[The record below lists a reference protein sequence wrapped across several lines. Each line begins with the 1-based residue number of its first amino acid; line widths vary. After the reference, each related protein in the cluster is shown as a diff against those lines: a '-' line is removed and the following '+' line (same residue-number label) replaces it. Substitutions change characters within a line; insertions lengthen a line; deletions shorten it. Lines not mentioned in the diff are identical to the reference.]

1 MLPPG
6 ATEGGE
12 KGQVLGPGGLHP
24 RLTADTRQVTPAC

>member
-12 KGQVLGPGGLHP
+12 KGQVLGSGGLHP